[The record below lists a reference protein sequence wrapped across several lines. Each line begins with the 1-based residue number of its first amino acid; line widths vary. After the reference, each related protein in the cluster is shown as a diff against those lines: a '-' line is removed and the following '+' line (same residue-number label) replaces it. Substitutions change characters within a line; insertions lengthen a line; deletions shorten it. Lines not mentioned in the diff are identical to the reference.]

1 MTPLAW
7 FVLGLVLG
15 AFLVL
20 IGSSVAL
27 AVAVA
32 KRVRRDRER
41 DAAIRASHPGCAGPS
56 CWCHKMR
63 ARGGRVTV
71 GEP

>member
-7 FVLGLVLG
+7 FVLGLVFG

-27 AVAVA
+27 GVVLA
-32 KRVRRDRER
+32 KWARRDRD
-41 DAAIRASHPGCAGPS
+41 DAALRAYQ
-56 CWCHKMR
+56 WYRKMR
-63 ARGGRVTV
+63 ERGGRVTV